1 MAISSDSDNTF
12 DQKLKRGERDEKVPR
27 TGESSSDP
35 NDSPNSSSQDA
46 KPMNCP
52 KLPNVLKYSARP
64 DTKVLETTIIPH
76 SIIIRK
82 TELASHVLVMGTLS
96 YGYNPIKCPLYG
108 TVNGDAC
115 KNLCYTSTE
124 TLKAH
129 LQAAHA
135 LTNVQI
141 NLLCPCPAECNGN
154 MECPVVVYDQHTGMF
169 LENHLTTAHEDHF
182 EKLQT
187 LMCCM
192 NPDDKSDFLEEFLE
206 EYDLK
211 LEDMA
216 YLKHL
221 DGRKTFPEW
230 VYNTTQPFPSQL
242 IPDKFVIP
250 TVVENY
256 CLRYVCN
263 VEPCKDNII
272 RNSQQM
278 RIHIFIVH
286 KSQVRRETDVFFG
299 CPAQG
304 CEAIARCNTKDMISH
319 VKAVHPLLCGKP
331 GCSETALEVGITRQI
346 GFLHLPIRRRLPH
359 LVHRQQRKTQS
370 LSQSEIFQRP
380 QDCSH
385 HLRLQPRTKI
395 RRRRL
400 P

>member
-1 MAISSDSDNTF
+1 
-12 DQKLKRGERDEKVPR
+12 
-27 TGESSSDP
+27 
-35 NDSPNSSSQDA
+35 
-46 KPMNCP
+46 
-52 KLPNVLKYSARP
+52 
-64 DTKVLETTIIPH
+64 
-76 SIIIRK
+76 
-82 TELASHVLVMGTLS
+82 
-96 YGYNPIKCPLYG
+96 
-108 TVNGDAC
+108 
-115 KNLCYTSTE
+115 
-124 TLKAH
+124 
-129 LQAAHA
+129 
-135 LTNVQI
+135 
-141 NLLCPCPAECNGN
+141 
-154 MECPVVVYDQHTGMF
+154 
-169 LENHLTTAHEDHF
+169 
-182 EKLQT
+182 
-187 LMCCM
+187 MCCM

-299 CPAQG
+299 CPAQVTEG

-331 GCSETALEVGITRQI
+331 GCSGRLWSGLKTVPTTCASSQERKFVAAGCHDGGISLWDTS
-346 GFLHLPIRRRLPH
+346 PICF
-359 LVHRQQRKTQS
+359 S
-370 LSQSEIFQRP
+370 Y
-380 QDCSH
+380 D
-385 HLRLQPRTKI
+385 
-395 RRRRL
+395 
-400 P
+400 